1 MTKETVIKRISRN
14 VYTDE
19 EMADLQEAVK
29 QDGGKVIG
37 ITSMQNGTLSVIID
51 VDADKV

>member
-1 MTKETVIKRISRN
+1 MTKQTVIKRITRN

-29 QDGGKVIG
+29 QDGGKITG
-37 ITSMQNGTLSVIID
+37 ISSMQNGTLSVTIE
-51 VDADKV
+51 VDASKV